1 MSLPFQFNLS
11 LIGAAAVH
19 TLTASGGALGL
30 MALLAVSEG
39 RWEAAFVWLGVALA
53 VDGIDGPLARRL
65 EVKKVLPRFSGED
78 LDKIVD
84 YLTYVT
90 VPAFMVARAPIVPEP
105 LRLGLA
111 LAIMVVSLY
120 HFADKDSKTAAGYF
134 VGFPAIWNVVVLYCF
149 VLAIPPGLAAALIG
163 LCTVLTFI
171 PLRWVHPLRVR
182 RMRPLTLAVIVA
194 WSVAAILP
202 LWQGF
207 PGGAAVKAI
216 FIVAA
221 VYTLALGLSAAPG
234 DAGPGQEEPPAKPGT
249 KR

>member
-78 LDKIVD
+78 LNKIVD

-111 LAIMVVSLY
+111 VAIMVVSLY
-120 HFADKDSKTAAGYF
+120 HFADKDSKSG
-134 VGFPAIWNVVVLYCF
+134 GRAISW
-149 VLAIPPGLAAALIG
+149 ASPPSGTWLS
-163 LCTVLTFI
+163 FI
-171 PLRWVHPLRVR
+171 
-182 RMRPLTLAVIVA
+182 A
-194 WSVAAILP
+194 S
-202 LWQGF
+202 F
-207 PGGAAVKAI
+207 
-216 FIVAA
+216 
-221 VYTLALGLSAAPG
+221 
-234 DAGPGQEEPPAKPGT
+234 
-249 KR
+249 